1 MRALPKKVKSVTERT
16 RRKMARN
23 IYGIDLGTYEIKVYD
38 KKQKTIW
45 REKNAI
51 AIRDQKYIFSV
62 GDEAYEMYEKTP
74 DNIQVV
80 FPMKEGVISRFD
92 DMQYLLQ
99 NLLHKD
105 HRFARGSEYLVS
117 VPTDVT
123 EVEKKAF
130 FDLVMHSMAKAKAVN
145 IVERGVA
152 DALGMG
158 LDVQKSLGIF
168 IVNFGGETTDLSVL
182 SMGGMVLNKMIK
194 VGGIKI
200 DHVIVNLI
208 RQHYDFLI
216 GRLTAES
223 IRLEC
228 SLYKNESDI
237 KGKLIAGRD
246 LKSGVPK
253 QKEIPLAIV
262 KLALKDPLEEC
273 VREIKSMLERTPPEV
288 LAAIQKNGIF
298 ITGGFSRLKGLAAY
312 LEIKTGIPVK
322 RAKNADINTAVGL
335 EQVISNPDL
344 KGLSYSMLDKNY
356 RWMK

>member
-1 MRALPKKVKSVTERT
+1 LKGHSD
-16 RRKMARN
+16 KMARN
-23 IYGIDLGTYEIKVYD
+23 IYGLDLGTYEIKVFD
-38 KKQKTIW
+38 KKKKIIW

-51 AIRDQKYIFSV
+51 AIRDEKYIFSV

-105 HRFARGSEYLVS
+105 HRFARGSEYLVA

-130 FDLVMHSMAKAKAVN
+130 FDLVMHSMAKAKEVN
-145 IVERGVA
+145 IVERAIA
-152 DALGMG
+152 DAVGMG
-158 LDVQKSLGIF
+158 LDVKNSKGIF
-168 IVNFGGETTDLSVL
+168 IVNFGGETTELSVVT
-182 SMGGMVLNKMIK
+182 MGGMVLNKMVKI
-194 VGGIKI
+194 GGIKI
-200 DHVIVNLI
+200 DHSIINLI

-223 IRLEC
+223 LRLEC
-228 SLYKNESDI
+228 SLYKSESDLI
-237 KGKLIAGRD
+237 GKSVAGRD
-246 LKSGVPK
+246 LATGVP
-253 QKEIPLAIV
+253 QLKEIPLAIV
-262 KLALKDPLEEC
+262 KMALVDPLDQC
-273 VREIKSMLERTPPEV
+273 IHEIRSMLERTPPEV
-288 LAAIQKNGIF
+288 LAAIQQNGIF

-322 RAKNADINTAVGL
+322 RARAADINTVVGL
-335 EQVISNPDL
+335 EQIISSSDL
-344 KGLSYSMLDKNY
+344 KGLTYSMLDKNY
-356 RWMK
+356 RWLK

>member
-1 MRALPKKVKSVTERT
+1 
-16 RRKMARN
+16 MARN
-23 IYGIDLGTYEIKVYD
+23 IYGLDLGTYEIKVFD
-38 KKQKTIW
+38 KKKEMTW

-51 AIRDQKYIFSV
+51 AIRDEKYIFSV

-105 HRFARGSEYLVS
+105 HRFARGSEYLVA

-130 FDLVMHSMAKAKAVN
+130 FDLVMHSMAKAKEVN
-145 IVERGVA
+145 IVERSIA
-152 DALGMG
+152 DAVGMG
-158 LDVQKSLGIF
+158 LNVKESKGIF
-168 IVNFGGETTDLSVL
+168 IVNFGGETTELSVVT
-182 SMGGMVLNKMIK
+182 MGGLVINKMIK

-200 DHVIVNLI
+200 DYAIINLI

-223 IRLEC
+223 LRLEC
-228 SLYKNESDI
+228 SLYKNENDLV
-237 KGKLIAGRD
+237 GKKVAGRD
-246 LKSGVPK
+246 LILGVPK
-253 QKEIPLAIV
+253 QAEIPLAIV
-262 KLALKDPLEEC
+262 KMALVDPLEQC
-273 VREIKSMLERTPPEV
+273 VHEIQSMLERTPPEV
-288 LAAIQKNGIF
+288 LAAIQENGIY

-312 LEIKTGIPVK
+312 LEIKLGIPVK
-322 RAKNADINTAVGL
+322 RAKHAEINTVVGL
-335 EQVISNPDL
+335 EQIICSKEL
-344 KGLSYSMLDKNY
+344 KDLSYSMLDKEY
-356 RWMK
+356 RWLK